1 MKTVQLT
8 PKEFVLF
15 QMLANNLE
23 LIFMYYVSG
32 GIVHIE
38 ADASSLEGLGY

>member
-1 MKTVQLT
+1 MKTITLT

-15 QMLANNLE
+15 KALANRMQ

-32 GIVHIE
+32 GIVHVE
-38 ADASSLEGLGY
+38 ADITSLEGLGY